1 MSVAYKALR
10 FPKTL
15 LEPICHVLASRDLG
29 VGVDDLLAHLG
40 IDRTRF
46 DDPAFSLDGEAFI
59 ALHHWLRARTGGRIR
74 FKDWLS
80 AYSATSI
87 GFAGLAALSSLS
99 ARDALDVGIRYAP
112 LLVPGMQVQLVE
124 GPRTSRL
131 VITLAIDFG
140 SLNRSV
146 LEFTAGVINIISR
159 DTMGED
165 IPRTVHFRHACPV
178 DREGRSRLEEYR
190 EAYGCEVLFE
200 SDFDGFSG
208 DSRYLAQK
216 TRSPN
221 EATSRLAR
229 SLLDSEMQ
237 ARMATQTFASFV
249 RGELLQLARAGRFPT
264 LEDFADRI
272 HHSPRNLARKLAKE
286 ATSFKQLA
294 NEAWFALARELLA
307 TTTLT
312 VDQVALRTGFTSGN
326 ALSRAFKALA
336 GDTPLQWR
344 RRQAALPD
352 ASAGAGRKP
361 ERGD

>member
-1 MSVAYKALR
+1 MSVARKALR

-15 LEPICHVLASRDLG
+15 LEPIRHVLESRDLG

-40 IDRTRF
+40 IDRARF
-46 DDPAFSLDGEAFI
+46 DDPAFSLDGDAFV
-59 ALHHWLRARTGGRIR
+59 ALHHWLRERTGGRIP

-112 LLVPGMQVQLVE
+112 LLVPGMQVQLQE

-131 VITLAIDFG
+131 VITLDIDFG
-140 SLNRSV
+140 ALNRSL
-146 LEFTAGVINIISR
+146 LEFTVGIINIISR
-159 DTMGED
+159 DTMAED
-165 IPRTVHFRHACPV
+165 IPRTIHFRHACPV
-178 DREGRSRLEEYR
+178 DREGRPRLAEYR
-190 EAYGCEVLFE
+190 EAYGCEVVFE
-200 SDFDGFSG
+200 SDFDGFSS
-208 DSRYLAQK
+208 DSRYLSLK

-229 SLLDSEMQ
+229 SLLDREMQ
-237 ARMATQTFASFV
+237 ARMAAQTFAAFV
-249 RGELLQLARAGRFPT
+249 RGELLQLARDGKFPT

-272 HHSPRNLARKLAKE
+272 HHSPRNLARKLARE
-286 ATSFKQLA
+286 DTSFKQLA
-294 NEAWFALARELLA
+294 NEAWFTLARELLA

-312 VDQVALRTGFTSGN
+312 VDQIALRTGFTSGN

-344 RRQAALPD
+344 RQQAAPT
-352 ASAGAGRKP
+352 APPGRP
-361 ERGD
+361 T